1 MSGFDSFSLALFTTL
16 APAGVV
22 AFIVLALVR
31 LTCRNH
37 DEAVRVDR
45 IIALPFAVTL
55 IGFIAS
61 ATHLGTPANALHVFS
76 GVGTSPPSWA
86 PTG

>member
-31 LTCRNH
+31 LT
-37 DEAVRVDR
+37 
-45 IIALPFAVTL
+45 LSL
-55 IGFIAS
+55 IHI
-61 ATHLGTPANALHVFS
+61 
-76 GVGTSPPSWA
+76 
-86 PTG
+86 